1 MEENDTLVINANIEI
16 PVKALQSIVENFK
29 KAAGYD
35 KKGGCKIDTA
45 DKVSEIIS
53 IFLQGKDF
61 LDFTKDISNYK

>member
-16 PVKALQSIVENFK
+16 PVKSLQSIVENFK

-53 IFLQGKDF
+53 RFLQGKDF